1 MKPIL
6 IVFCKNPVK
15 GKVKTRLAKKI
26 GENQTL
32 HIYNRL
38 IKKTFSVVKKL
49 NQDKAIFY
57 SDFIPK
63 NAPWANVFEYNNLQK
78 GKSLGERMENAFIW
92 AFESKF
98 NPVVIIGTDLWN
110 LEKSDINNSF
120 NKLNSYDV
128 VIGPSYDGGY
138 YLLGIKENQLNI
150 FKNIPWSTNRVL
162 KETLKKLKNKRV
174 FLLKEKND
182 IDNWKDLK
190 NCKDLFDEIVIN
202 KNSL

>member
-1 MKPIL
+1 M
-6 IVFCKNPVK
+6 K

-32 HIYNRL
+32 LIYNRL

-98 NPVVIIGTDLWN
+98 NPVVIIGTDLWS
-110 LEKSDINNSF
+110 LEENDVNNSF
-120 NKLNSYDV
+120 NKLNSNDV
-128 VIGPSYDGGY
+128 VIGPSCDGGY
-138 YLLGIKENQLNI
+138 YLLGIKESQLNI
-150 FKNIPWSTNRVL
+150 FRNIPWSTNKVL

-190 NCKDLFDEIVIN
+190 NCKDLFDKIDIN
-202 KNSL
+202 KK

>member
-98 NPVVIIGTDLWN
+98 NPVVIIGTDLWS
-110 LEKSDINNSF
+110 LEENDINNSF
-120 NKLNSYDV
+120 NKLNSNDV
-128 VIGPSYDGGY
+128 VIGPSCDGGY
-138 YLLGIKENQLNI
+138 YLLGIKESQINI
-150 FKNIPWSTNRVL
+150 FRNIPWSTNKVL

-190 NCKDLFDEIVIN
+190 NCKDLFDKIDIN
-202 KNSL
+202 KK